1 MYAISP
7 ILSRDRQIIVTLS
20 QSGDRICKIRP
31 IRSWEANQRHALTL
45 KLKKNLNF
53 NNNVKNAPRACLD
66 SYFI

>member
-31 IRSWEANQRHALTL
+31 IRSWEANRYASTL